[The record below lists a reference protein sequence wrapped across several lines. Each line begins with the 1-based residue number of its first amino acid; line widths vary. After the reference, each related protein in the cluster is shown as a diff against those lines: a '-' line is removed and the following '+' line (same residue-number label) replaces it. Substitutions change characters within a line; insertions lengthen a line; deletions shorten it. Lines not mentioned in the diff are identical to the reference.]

1 MVKSQTT
8 KSIPIH
14 VDKRFKSSNHLQHIG
29 NLFSRVTSLLLR
41 SLDLEVKEIMNPQN
55 FGIQNLVG

>member
-1 MVKSQTT
+1 MIKSQTT
-8 KSIPIH
+8 KLIPIR
-14 VDKRFKSSNHLQHIG
+14 VNNDLKGSNHLQHIE